1 MGWLNEGQLGWLKE
15 SQKLRV
21 ALGVVCLT
29 TLVTLALPT
38 EIYSQNPVLE
48 EYIREGLR
56 SNQALKQKQLDYARS
71 LAALKG
77 AAGLFF
83 PDLSVNARYTVA
95 EGGRIIEFPVGDL
108 LNPVYSTLNLLT
120 GSEAFPQVE
129 NQEFPFYRP
138 REQETKLSLV
148 QPLFSADIVS
158 NYKIQKQYSE
168 ISRVGVD
175 RYQRELVREIT
186 KAYYAYQKAENL
198 LWLADTSYHL
208 VEENNRVSRRLFEN
222 DKVTIDAVYR
232 SEAEMSQVEVQR
244 AQASNMKAA
253 SQAYFNFL
261 LNRPLD
267 EEIETVRTDPA
278 PLGLS
283 LEEASEMALENRVE
297 LRQVR
302 QYQMLNEYVADL
314 HRGKN
319 IPGVYGVVDYGF
331 QGEEYRFTGEDDF
344 LLASLVLRW
353 NLFQGTVNRQKVNE
367 SVIEGE
373 KLEALYDETSQQIR
387 MEVINTFYA
396 VQAAREAVRSAGAQT
411 RSARR
416 AYELISRKYSEGQSP
431 LLELIDARTSLTRA
445 AANSIIAQAEYF
457 SQLADFEY
465 AVGRSV
471 QEYEN
476 AGDISGQENEGAG
489 AISGLEQEYEYAGDL
504 SGLEKE

>member
-1 MGWLNEGQLGWLKE
+1 
-15 SQKLRV
+15 
-21 ALGVVCLT
+21 
-29 TLVTLALPT
+29 
-38 EIYSQNPVLE
+38 
-48 EYIREGLR
+48 
-56 SNQALKQKQLDYARS
+56 
-71 LAALKG
+71 
-77 AAGLFF
+77 
-83 PDLSVNARYTVA
+83 
-95 EGGRIIEFPVGDL
+95 
-108 LNPVYSTLNLLT
+108 
-120 GSEAFPQVE
+120 
-129 NQEFPFYRP
+129 
-138 REQETKLSLV
+138 
-148 QPLFSADIVS
+148 
-158 NYKIQKQYSE
+158 
-168 ISRVGVD
+168 
-175 RYQRELVREIT
+175 
-186 KAYYAYQKAENL
+186 
-198 LWLADTSYHL
+198 
-208 VEENNRVSRRLFEN
+208 
-222 DKVTIDAVYR
+222 
-232 SEAEMSQVEVQR
+232 MSQVEVQR

-283 LEEASEMALENRVE
+283 LEAASEMALENRVE

-302 QYQMLNEYVADL
+302 QYQMLNEHVADL

-353 NLFQGTVNRQKVNE
+353 NLFQGTVNRQKVKE

-373 KLEALYDETSQQIR
+373 KVEGLYDETNQQIR
-387 MEVINTFYA
+387 REVINTYYA

-465 AVGRSV
+465 AVGSSV
-471 QEYEN
+471 QEYEY

-489 AISGLEQEYEYAGDL
+489 GVSGLEQE
-504 SGLEKE
+504 